1 MNNLEQ
7 TIEPTGEPGV
17 AATDAFYRENAQAYF
32 DRTFNLS
39 MDHLYRPFLDVV
51 GEHGRILDVGSGS
64 GRDVKA
70 FRAMGYEA
78 FGLEASPELAALATR
93 HVGPY
98 FTVARAESFVT
109 SDRFDAIWAC
119 ASLLHLTRAE
129 LYSTIRRLRGL
140 LKPGGI
146 FFATVQVGAGEHVQL
161 DGRRYTYYSGPEFEG
176 ALIES
181 GLQILRA
188 WQSSDVMR
196 PDGPLWVNVLARLGP
211 AISN

>member
-78 FGLEASPELAALATR
+78 FGLHWRRAMWDRISLWRARSPL
-93 HVGPY
+93 
-98 FTVARAESFVT
+98 
-109 SDRFDAIWAC
+109 
-119 ASLLHLTRAE
+119 
-129 LYSTIRRLRGL
+129 
-140 LKPGGI
+140 
-146 FFATVQVGAGEHVQL
+146 
-161 DGRRYTYYSGPEFEG
+161 
-176 ALIES
+176 
-181 GLQILRA
+181 
-188 WQSSDVMR
+188 
-196 PDGPLWVNVLARLGP
+196 
-211 AISN
+211 